1 MRPMWCVS
9 SRPIFVQVLPPSV
22 DLKAPS
28 PHEELCRLLASP
40 EPTHTM
46 DGSDGARVMSPIVG
60 TLSLS
65 KSGSQV
71 VPAFVVFHTPP
82 EAMPTKTILGSLST
96 TAKSST
102 RPPMMAGPNSRNC
115 RPFSASTALAG
126 SLPDLLCALRRAKPA
141 AKLSR
146 TANDTTDRTRIMRLM
161 NLSPLRNSQTLFS
174 LRVGA
179 ISKDC
184 GVSSW
189 RKLAAWPRRG
199 SYHYHS
205 PRRFAT
211 SLLGQTGSA
220 RAITDA
226 KRVPGV
232 STGLRTTQDLETFGL
247 RRGDAARVDGFN
259 INVAGKVFCVE
270 GQNVFDA
277 MHVHSRHQAR
287 VMNLCARD
295 ALCHE

>member
-9 SRPIFVQVLPPSV
+9 SSPTFVQVLPLSV

-115 RPFSASTALAG
+115 KPFSASTALAG

-146 TANDTTDRTRIMRLM
+146 TANDSTEKTRIMRLM

-174 LRVGA
+174 MRVGG
-179 ISKDC
+179 ISKDY

-189 RKLAAWPRRG
+189 RKLAARPRRG

-211 SLLGQTGSA
+211 SLFGQTGSG

-226 KRVPGV
+226 KRVSDV
-232 STGLRTTQDLETFGL
+232 STGLRSPRGL
-247 RRGDAARVDGFN
+247 MRWR
-259 INVAGKVFCVE
+259 INQEHYILGIS
-270 GQNVFDA
+270 N
-277 MHVHSRHQAR
+277 
-287 VMNLCARD
+287 
-295 ALCHE
+295 

>member
-46 DGSDGARVMSPIVG
+46 EGSDGARVMSPIVG

-65 KSGSQV
+65 KSASQV

-115 RPFSASTALAG
+115 RPFSASTALPG
-126 SLPDLLCALRRAKPA
+126 SLPDLLCALRRTKPA

-146 TANDTTDRTRIMRLM
+146 TANDTTDRTRIMRLI

-174 LRVGA
+174 LRVGG

-184 GVSSW
+184 GVSSR
-189 RKLAAWPRRG
+189 RKLAARPAG
-199 SYHYHS
+199 
-205 PRRFAT
+205 
-211 SLLGQTGSA
+211 G
-220 RAITDA
+220 AITIPGDLQLRA
-226 KRVPGV
+226 LDKQVP
-232 STGLRTTQDLETFGL
+232 
-247 RRGDAARVDGFN
+247 AAR
-259 INVAGKVFCVE
+259 
-270 GQNVFDA
+270 
-277 MHVHSRHQAR
+277 
-287 VMNLCARD
+287 
-295 ALCHE
+295 

>member
-9 SRPIFVQVLPPSV
+9 SSPTFVQVLPLSV

-115 RPFSASTALAG
+115 KPFSASTALAG
-126 SLPDLLCALRRAKPA
+126 SLPDLLCALKRAKPA

-174 LRVGA
+174 MRVAG
-179 ISKDC
+179 ISKDLWHLIVAQTR
-184 GVSSW
+184 GP
-189 RKLAAWPRRG
+189 APRG

-205 PRRFAT
+205 PARFAT
-211 SLLGQTGSA
+211 SLFGQTGSG

-226 KRVPGV
+226 KRVSGV
-232 STGLRTTQDLETFGL
+232 STGLGSP
-247 RRGDAARVDGFN
+247 RRAFDFFPG
-259 INVAGKVFCVE
+259 CV
-270 GQNVFDA
+270 
-277 MHVHSRHQAR
+277 
-287 VMNLCARD
+287 
-295 ALCHE
+295 

>member
-9 SRPIFVQVLPPSV
+9 SRPIFAQVLPPSV

-126 SLPDLLCALRRAKPA
+126 SLPDLPCALKRAQPA
-141 AKLSR
+141 DKASS
-146 TANDTTDRTRIMRLM
+146 TANEHAQR
-161 NLSPLRNSQTLFS
+161 QTI
-174 LRVGA
+174 V
-179 ISKDC
+179 
-184 GVSSW
+184 
-189 RKLAAWPRRG
+189 
-199 SYHYHS
+199 
-205 PRRFAT
+205 
-211 SLLGQTGSA
+211 
-220 RAITDA
+220 
-226 KRVPGV
+226 
-232 STGLRTTQDLETFGL
+232 
-247 RRGDAARVDGFN
+247 
-259 INVAGKVFCVE
+259 
-270 GQNVFDA
+270 
-277 MHVHSRHQAR
+277 R
-287 VMNLCARD
+287 VMNPAPSLNQ
-295 ALCHE
+295 